1 MPVFVAVGAAVA
13 ATAIAAVEVT
23 TFTIIAAVGAVVGA
37 VGAITG
43 NKALSIAG
51 MAIGAVGGI
60 GSLAEAGALGSD
72 AQSFVSGIG
81 GGSGSA
87 AATGTAEAVPGSEAA
102 QTATAQGAQ
111 SSLINPAQEAQAGGS
126 PTSLINMNSSSLPP
140 GNMSTSAIDN
150 QIATGTIDHI
160 TGGTSLPG
168 DAPSFAP
175 DSTPLTGSSEG
186 VPMAGSAAPPNAY
199 GMGSS
204 TPPVS
209 GSEVATPPGT
219 TTGGAAG
226 ATGAGAAPDGSLYTD
241 VGDLIEHGPIDIPQ
255 EPSTWGNIMKF
266 LGKNS
271 NLTFGALMAGSSFL
285 SGATNPKT
293 PADIELE
300 KAQANLYNQQ
310 ANLLGFRMNNMQQG
324 IPTSSFLQPL
334 GTAHV

>member
-13 ATAIAAVEVT
+13 ATAVAAVEVT

-60 GSLAEAGALGSD
+60 GSLAEAGAFGSD
-72 AQSFVSGIG
+72 AQSFVNGIG

-87 AATGTAEAVPGSEAA
+87 AATGAAEATPGSEAA

-111 SSLINPAQEAQAGGS
+111 SSLINPTQEVQASNS
-126 PTSLINMNSSSLPP
+126 PTSLINMNQSSLPA
-140 GNMSTSAIDN
+140 GNMSTSAIDHSV
-150 QIATGTIDHI
+150 ATGVVDQINGTAP
-160 TGGTSLPG
+160 TGVDTPNLN
-168 DAPSFAP
+168 P
-175 DSTPLTGSSEG
+175 DGTPL
-186 VPMAGSAAPPNAY
+186 AGSAAPPNAY
-199 GMGSS
+199 GEGDSVPPTSGTPKVDVSS
-204 TPPVS
+204 GASTTSGQTPPSSGDNVVS
-209 GSEVATPPGT
+209 PPGD
-219 TTGGAAG
+219 TGYY
-226 ATGAGAAPDGSLYTD
+226 SS
-241 VGDLIEHGPIDIPQ
+241 VGDLIDHGPVDVPQ
-255 EPSTWGNIMKF
+255 EPTTWGNIMKF

-271 NLTFGALMAGSSFL
+271 SLTFGALMAGGSFL

-310 ANLLGFRMNNMQQG
+310 ASLLGFRMNNMQQG
-324 IPTSSFLQPL
+324 VPVSSFLKPL